1 MATIGVLCCSPSYHC
16 LQFCLKS
23 LLAVLAVLQLPECTA
38 NQQNGLHYSRGDRLQ
53 LIAVLCR
60 VSCFVFDLSR
70 SSLKIKLESQPPA
83 VAPCC
88 CCRGL
93 GGTHRSKRT
102 YAYSRTRHT
111 QTT

>member
-1 MATIGVLCCSPSYHC
+1 MATISVLCCSPSYHC
-16 LQFCLKS
+16 LQFCLKI

-70 SSLKIKLESQPPA
+70 SSLDI
-83 VAPCC
+83 
-88 CCRGL
+88 
-93 GGTHRSKRT
+93 
-102 YAYSRTRHT
+102 
-111 QTT
+111 